1 MSGSVKREESRIG
14 IELSIPI
21 VQGGRTYHR
30 TKQARFNAEVAQN
43 EYEKVRRET
52 IQTTRDAYL
61 NVIAGI
67 SRVKALAQALE
78 STEAA
83 AKAAEAGFQVGTRT
97 SVDVLLALR
106 ETFLANRDFSRA
118 RYDYLLSSLRLKQ
131 ATGVLSIDD
140 LLQIDVWLN

>member
-1 MSGSVKREESRIG
+1 MNKGFRG
-14 IELSIPI
+14 C
-21 VQGGRTYHR
+21 
-30 TKQARFNAEVAQN
+30 NN
-43 EYEKVRRET
+43 W
-52 IQTTRDAYL
+52 D
-61 NVIAGI
+61 VIAGI
-67 SRVKALAQALE
+67 SRVKALAQALD

-106 ETFLANRDFSRA
+106 ETFLANRDYSRA
-118 RYDYLLSSLRLKQ
+118 RYNYLLSSLRLKQ